1 MRLHL
6 HEWGDRA
13 LPTILC
19 LHGVQAHGARF
30 RRLAQERLTDRFHV
44 VAPDLRGHGRSSWDP
59 PWSLPAHL
67 DDVEELADELSPAVV
82 LGHSFGGRLVL
93 ELAARTPRRVPR
105 AILLDPAIQ
114 VPREVA
120 AAYAA
125 EEARREPF
133 ASRDAALAFRRAD
146 APRAPLGFL
155 EEELGA
161 HLTDELRFRYSTLA
175 AATIFGE
182 LAADPPDPPRCPT
195 LLVVA
200 ETTDITTAEAV
211 ARLED
216 AVDELT
222 LVRVPGGH
230 IVLWDAF
237 DETAAAIDAFLTGT
251 DSGRS

>member
-1 MRLHL
+1 MRLHR
-6 HEWGDRA
+6 HEWGDRT
-13 LPTILC
+13 LPTLLC

-30 RRLAQERLTDRFHV
+30 RRLAEERLVERFHV

-67 DDVEELADELSPAVV
+67 ADVAELAEELSPAVV

-93 ELAARTPRRVPR
+93 ELAAREPRRVPR
-105 AILLDPAIQ
+105 AILLDPAVQ
-114 VPREVA
+114 VPRDVA

-125 EEARREPF
+125 AEAAREPF
-133 ASRDAALAFRRAD
+133 ASRAAALEARATD
-146 APRAPLGFL
+146 APRAPRELL
-155 EEELGA
+155 EEELDA
-161 HLTDELRFRYSTLA
+161 HLTEELRFRYSTLA

-182 LAADPPDPPRCPT
+182 LAADPPAPPRCPT

-200 ETTDITTAEAV
+200 GTTDITTPEAV

-216 AVDELT
+216 TVDALT
-222 LVRVPGGH
+222 VARVPGGH

-237 DETAAAIDAFLTGT
+237 AETADAIDAFL
-251 DSGRS
+251 